1 APGLVETAGGM
12 LNAIGLQNIGVEAF
26 LAGRLPV
33 LRVAGARVVANFW
46 GDSPEEFA
54 ECGARLDGAPGVVA
68 LELNASSPNRPEWGS
83 ILATDPQALAAIV
96 RAVRARVRAPLW
108 VKLSPNVGDITR
120 VGRAAEAEGA
130 DALTAINTLRA
141 TAIDLEARRPRLAAG
156 SGGLSGPAIKPVAL
170 RMVQELARAVRIPV
184 VGIGGIMTG
193 EDALEFP
200 CGGVP
205 PSTSALNSTVSGAG
219 PSSGVPSAQARSG
232 AASSSALPAA
242 TVVVVGAFAG
252 ATVVVLSGAS
262 LGPPRPPQPGRTSRS
277 GRARVAEAARTRV
290 MQEPPWSGV
299 AERRRI
305 LTDDP
310 EAVNSGRR
318 AVRAPGARPAPLA
331 PGRVMRLDVLVA
343 PPGED

>member
-1 APGLVETAGGM
+1 MSAGAGVDTSVAVGAVRLPNPVIAASGTFGYGTEFAGLVDLGALGALAVKGLSLRPSPGKPAPRLVETPGGM
-12 LNAIGLQNIGVEAF
+12 LNSIGLQNIGVEAF
-26 LAGRLPV
+26 LGDRLPA
-33 LRVAGARVVANFW
+33 LHAAGARVVANFW

-54 ECGARLDGAPGVVA
+54 ECAARLDGAPGVVA
-68 LELNASSPNRPEWGS
+68 LELNASSPNRPEWGG

-193 EDALEFP
+193 EDALEFLC
-200 CGGVP
+200 CG
-205 PSTSALNSTVSGAG
+205 
-219 PSSGVPSAQARSG
+219 ARAVQVG
-232 AASSSALPAA
+232 TA
-242 TVVVVGAFAG
+242 TFYDPRAPLRIAEEMARWCRAHGVGAISDVIG
-252 ATVVVLSGAS
+252 TL
-262 LGPPRPPQPGRTSRS
+262 RS
-277 GRARVAEAARTRV
+277 
-290 MQEPPWSGV
+290 
-299 AERRRI
+299 
-305 LTDDP
+305 
-310 EAVNSGRR
+310 
-318 AVRAPGARPAPLA
+318 
-331 PGRVMRLDVLVA
+331 
-343 PPGED
+343 